1 MDFVPKIKS
10 VLREYV
16 FLKNLY
22 CQVLLAVKINVKIQ
36 TKYVLM
42 ANVEANVKS
51 TTYVIARAI
60 LTVLFTITAM
70 IMVLAYRC
78 LNANGLKIV
87 KRECFVKMNGVS
99 WNPGVVTKKIVKD
112 RMKCAIIANVFH
124 VPKNVHKMLIVTTG
138 IFVRIIDVLNAGST
152 TNAAMVTIAVK
163 WDAKRTNVSK
173 MKIAKKMGKFA
184 KTKNADTFAKP
195 SGIATFTSF
204 AMEVYAHIR
213 NVIGTVHAEGCR
225 RT

>member
-1 MDFVPKIKS
+1 MLVIAHKITIAI
-10 VLREYV
+10 VLVVAKLTSSANIHEIARKEWLV
-16 FLKNLY
+16 KKE
-22 CQVLLAVKINVKIQ
+22 LASKCINVAE
-36 TKYVLM
+36 TK
-42 ANVEANVKS
+42 NVTES
-51 TTYVIARAI
+51 MRYVI
-60 LTVLFTITAM
+60 V
-70 IMVLAYRC
+70 
-78 LNANGLKIV
+78 
-87 KRECFVKMNGVS
+87 E
-99 WNPGVVTKKIVKD
+99 
-112 RMKCAIIANVFH
+112 NVFH
-124 VPKNVHKMLIVTTG
+124 VSKNVQLILIVTTG
-138 IFVRIIDVLNAGST
+138 IFVRIIDVLSAGLI